1 MKLDMSISLI
11 LFLLLLR
18 CFPYI
23 AFFGRSSGCYLFFF
37 LAAKPAYEKQ
47 ISIHGKIQDKINF
60 IEKYYEVLNQT
71 SYYQA
76 KETAN
81 TNIKITLQNNFLTEK
96 EPGVAAAGLQKLLQ
110 GFSQGVVTNEK
121 TRVEKPKFIEGIL
134 TIPIEVTVRS
144 NLKNLALFLMRIENH
159 QKFLIVEEFRS
170 RRTNKQE
177 PESLQ
182 TRLLVTGFIKE
193 LEPKSGKQK

>member
-1 MKLDMSISLI
+1 MLNIRSRDKRFLI
-11 LFLLLLR
+11 GGGIFVV
-18 CFPYI
+18 
-23 AFFGRSSGCYLFFF
+23 CYLFFF
-37 LAAKPAYEKQ
+37 LLAQPIYKKQ
-47 ISIHGKIQDKINF
+47 ITINGKIQNKVNF
-60 IEKYYEVLNQT
+60 IEKYYKVLNQA

-76 KETAN
+76 KEAAN
-81 TNIKITLQNNFLTEK
+81 KNIKTTLHKNFLGEK
-96 EPGVAAAGLQKLLQ
+96 EPGLAAADLQKLLQ
-110 GFSQGVVTNEK
+110 GFSQGAVIIEK

-134 TIPIEVTVRS
+134 AIPVEITVRS
-144 NLKNLALFLMRIENH
+144 NLKNLALFLMRIENN

-193 LEPKSGKQK
+193 LEQKSGKQK